1 MTEIEKMLTFSYE
14 ECCNYLKNKYGE
26 IKKNFFTNPSCKYPN
41 NSIKRGKDGLFIH
54 HIDEDKAIMLSVAE
68 YAIKNPFEYQHGSRL
83 VYCNLL
89 EHLVLHIK
97 IVENPNPNQNK
108 NENVGIG
115 GVFNYIVPE
124 LNDIYSGINYEK
136 NWKKKV
142 VELVIDFEEDYFRC
156 LEYLM
161 KISDKDL
168 KSYLTSFN
176 FLFRKWQ
183 LSNNEKI
190 FEKIK
195 QLFLKIKQ

>member
-1 MTEIEKMLTFSYE
+1 M
-14 ECCNYLKNKYGE
+14 
-26 IKKNFFTNPSCKYPN
+26 
-41 NSIKRGKDGLFIH
+41 
-54 HIDEDKAIMLSVAE
+54 
-68 YAIKNPFEYQHGSRL
+68 
-83 VYCNLL
+83 
-89 EHLVLHIK
+89 VL
-97 IVENPNPNQNK
+97 
-108 NENVGIG
+108 
-115 GVFNYIVPE
+115 E

-161 KISDKDL
+161 KISDRDL